1 MIGNTNIVQYTGQP
15 VEELNR
21 DVYNNFNHT
30 IHADSD
36 NSDLDL
42 SRLHVLLSNTGAI
55 RSDETIT
62 LGRGINTVDT
72 AGGNDTITDPGAD
85 NTVIMFGRNSGNDTF
100 NPYGGSDTQVPFQR
114 RADAERFTA
123 ENRR

>member
-1 MIGNTNIVQYTGQP
+1 M
-15 VEELNR
+15 
-21 DVYNNFNHT
+21 YNNFNHT

-42 SRLHVLLSNTGAI
+42 SRYTSVVEYRGN

-62 LGRGINTVDT
+62 LGRGINIVDT
-72 AGGNDTITDPGAD
+72 ASGNDTITDPGAD

-100 NPYGGSDTQVPFQR
+100 NPYGGSNTQVPFQR
-114 RADAERFTA
+114 RDYAERFTS
-123 ENRR
+123 